1 MKNSGKTNKADN
13 EAKKAAKEPK
23 KKSESNKK
31 RRAKDDDSES
41 EADDDDALD
50 ALDVD
55 ARHVG
60 NLAKAILNDK
70 NFASKLLAKATD
82 GLDLSSMKPTK
93 SLSSRKKQKIKSS
106 ANHLSLNSF
115 VKAATKLQFRHTKF
129 TRNEYEFRKRVG
141 DRTMDTIELDY
152 LHHHPGETKQ
162 EAAKVEAKRDRF
174 FEEWSGV
181 MAGAMNEV
189 RNYRQ
194 GRVKDACIEKWM
206 KIHNVP
212 NLFPTED
219 LIIVMK
225 RDFSKW
231 EPEMDAEG
239 HKVGDGDPEKLA
251 YYHELFDWY
260 IDVMLPSVCGSND
273 LTPKIRHF
281 EPVSTAKYGE
291 NAGDSLVG
299 KLICPPSQEA
309 MALLFFENARR
320 KWEMMYDWKE
330 VKGKKEKFPLY
341 SPKEPTENPEWKTKY
356 SNSHS
361 GQDPF
366 GGWKKKGIARF
377 NEISRMLKEVRAEPN
392 SVVQEKLAS
401 QRLYQ
406 KFKDNYAKVNPEKP
420 DDSDDEVD
428 LEEEEMEFD
437 DED

>member
-1 MKNSGKTNKADN
+1 MKSSGKTNKKADKEAK
-13 EAKKAAKEPK
+13 EAKK
-23 KKSESNKK
+23 KSDSNKK
-31 RRAKDDDSES
+31 RRAKDDDSVS
-41 EADDDDALD
+41 EDDDDALD
-50 ALDVD
+50 DEDSKTED
-55 ARHVG
+55 ARHVA
-60 NLAKAILNDK
+60 NLTKAILRDK
-70 NFASKLLAKATD
+70 NFTSKLLAKATD
-82 GLDLSSMKPTK
+82 GLDLSNMKPTK

-106 ANHLSLNSF
+106 GNHLSLNSF

-129 TRNEYEFRKRVG
+129 TRNECEFRKRVG

-212 NLFPTED
+212 KLFPTED

-225 RDFSKW
+225 RDFSEW
-231 EPEMDAEG
+231 EPEMDDDG
-239 HKVGDGDPEKLA
+239 NKVGDGDPDKLA
-251 YYHELFDWY
+251 HYHELFDWY
-260 IDVMLPSVCGSND
+260 IDVMLPSMCGSND

-281 EPVSTAKYGE
+281 EPVSTAKCGE

-330 VKGKKEKFPLY
+330 VQGKKEKFPLY
-341 SPKEPTENPEWKTKY
+341 SSKEPTVNPEWKTKY
-356 SNSHS
+356 SNSQS

-377 NEISRMLKEVRAEPN
+377 NEISRMLKDVRAEPN
-392 SVVQEKLAS
+392 SIVQEKLAC

-406 KFKDNYAKVNPEKP
+406 KFKDNYNKVNPEKP

-437 DED
+437 DEE